1 MRATAAAVVL
11 ILVAVGLAGSYSAT
25 RPRPRTREPLVP
37 TVPLGTVIGRLPTDQ
52 PTVPADL
59 PATLTPSQTSSASP
73 AASSTALPVQLK
85 SVTPPVLMA
94 APTVVRLHPTATIT
108 VQPAAAHAA
117 VAWAV
122 PVSDRAR
129 VGVGAGSRGIDGFA
143 WGDTPPGWYLN
154 WSHEVRPGGWSQ
166 TPFVRM
172 VHPRGDKLSPNPDE
186 IRRTAVA
193 NPGTLWL
200 IGNEPDIAWQDNS
213 TPEEYA
219 RTYGILYA
227 AIKKADPTARVAIGG
242 ISQPTPLRL
251 AYLDRVLAAYKA
263 QYGTDMPVD
272 VWNMHAFILREER
285 NSWGVGIPPG
295 MNVDQGTLREIGDHA
310 DMGIFKQQIVDFRR
324 WMAERGE
331 RDKPLIVSEYG
342 ILMPEDY
349 GFSSDVVSKF
359 MRESF
364 DYLLSAR
371 DAELGYP
378 ADGNRLVQAF
388 CWFSTADEVY
398 RTSNLFDPETRAI
411 SPIGKAFKE
420 YLTRLR

>member
-1 MRATAAAVVL
+1 MRAKAAAIVL
-11 ILVAVGLAGSYSAT
+11 ILVAVGLAGSFSAA

-37 TVPLGTVIGRLPTDQ
+37 TVPPATLIGRLSTAQ
-52 PTVPADL
+52 PTVPSDL
-59 PATLTPSQTSSASP
+59 PATPTPSPTPSASP
-73 AASSTALPVQLK
+73 TGAPVQPE
-85 SVTPPVLMA
+85 SVTTSVVTATPTPVR
-94 APTVVRLHPTATIT
+94 PSPTATISPS
-108 VQPAAAHAA
+108 PAITNAA
-117 VAWAV
+117 VAWAA
-122 PVSDRAR
+122 PTSDRAR
-129 VGVGAGSRGIDGFA
+129 VGVGAGPRGIDGYA
-143 WGDTPPGWYLN
+143 WEDTPPGWYLN
-154 WSHEVRPGGWSQ
+154 WSHQVRPGRWTQ

-172 VHPRGDKLSPNPDE
+172 VHPRGDKFSPSLDE

-193 NPGTLWL
+193 NPGGLWL
-200 IGNEPDIAWQDNS
+200 IGNEPDIVWQDNS

-219 RTYGILYA
+219 RTYGALYT

-272 VWNMHAFILREER
+272 VWNIHAFILREER

-295 MNVDQGTLREIGDHA
+295 MNVDQGMLREIEDHA
-310 DMGIFKQQIVDFRR
+310 DMRIFKQQIVDFRR

-331 RDKPLIVSEYG
+331 RDKPLIVSEYS

-349 GFSSDVVSKF
+349 GFSPDVVSKF
-359 MRESF
+359 MKESF

-378 ADGNRLVQAF
+378 TDENRLVQAF

-411 SPIGKAFKE
+411 TPVGKAFKE
-420 YLTRLR
+420 YMTRLR